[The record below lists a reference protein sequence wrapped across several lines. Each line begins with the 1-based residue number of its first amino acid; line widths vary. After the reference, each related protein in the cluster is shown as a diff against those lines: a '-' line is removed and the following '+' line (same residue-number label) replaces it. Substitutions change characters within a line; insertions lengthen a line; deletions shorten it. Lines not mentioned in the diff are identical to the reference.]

1 MELIKITN
9 PTIATLVIRLLNN
22 KGVSILNPQA
32 KVKQPCILVNDKVAV
47 LIPFSS
53 FSLPLEETTDVAVI
67 EKELFLT
74 ATKKPVEVKQ
84 RAVRGS
90 KPNVSG
96 ELGAGRKHLTEQIEK
111 AQYQGYT
118 IQGIA
123 NLIGLKENYLRILAS
138 GKSKVKQ
145 DRLML
150 YGNEIKKLCR

>member
-32 KVKQPCILVNDKVAV
+32 KVRQPYILVNDKIAV
-47 LIPFSS
+47 VIPFSS
-53 FSLPLEETTDVAVI
+53 FSLPLEEITDLEVI

-74 ATKKPVEVKQ
+74 IDKKPVGVKQ
-84 RAVRGS
+84 KAVRGCQH
-90 KPNVSG
+90 NVSG

-111 AQYQGYT
+111 AQYKGYT
-118 IQGIA
+118 IEGIA
-123 NLIGLKENYLRILAS
+123 TLIGLKQTYLKLLAS
-138 GKSKVKQ
+138 GKTKVKQ
-145 DRLML
+145 DRLLL